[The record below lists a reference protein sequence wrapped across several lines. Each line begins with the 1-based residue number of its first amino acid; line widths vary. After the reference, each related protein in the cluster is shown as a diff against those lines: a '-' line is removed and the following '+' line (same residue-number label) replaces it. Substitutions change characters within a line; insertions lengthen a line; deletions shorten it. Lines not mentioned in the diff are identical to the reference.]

1 MSMEYVMQEMPDM
14 KGAGKK
20 KVFPKVRHVS
30 CIPHDTVVSLLMD
43 VSTLSRSAIESVMS
57 EFPGVLNMYLQNN
70 HSVKIDGFGT
80 FSVILG
86 QLDAEDGKKRKVV
99 NANRQGVYVKAIHFQ
114 PDAKWLRAL
123 RMTTDLQRV
132 GDVVQ
137 LPEVTTTAEE
147 RLQVLL
153 GYLEKEPFVSVRVY
167 AGLTGLS
174 HTRANQELNAFCADP
189 ASGIRS
195 QGVKS
200 HKVYVKAAM
209 EGE

>member
-1 MSMEYVMQEMPDM
+1 M
-14 KGAGKK
+14 
-20 KVFPKVRHVS
+20 
-30 CIPHDTVVSLLMD
+30 
-43 VSTLSRSAIESVMS
+43 
-57 EFPGVLNMYLQNN
+57 
-70 HSVKIDGFGT
+70 
-80 FSVILG
+80 
-86 QLDAEDGKKRKVV
+86 
-99 NANRQGVYVKAIHFQ
+99 
-114 PDAKWLRAL
+114 
-123 RMTTDLQRV
+123 
-132 GDVVQ
+132 VQ